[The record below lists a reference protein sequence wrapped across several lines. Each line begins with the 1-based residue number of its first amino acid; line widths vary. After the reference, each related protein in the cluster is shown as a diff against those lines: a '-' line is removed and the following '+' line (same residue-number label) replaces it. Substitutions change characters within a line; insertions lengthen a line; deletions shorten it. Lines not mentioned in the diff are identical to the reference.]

1 MKVLPKLL
9 LALAAAAALSFAHP
23 AKANL
28 ITNPGFENGFPGNPW
43 TINNGAAVAPG
54 AGAHSG
60 VFYGWLPSSG
70 GNSPTISQSVATTP
84 SATYAIDFFVACTAA
99 TPTNLTVTFGG
110 TVFSY
115 LFTGISGYTH
125 LGFNATASGT
135 NTNLLFR
142 VVSGVGTVSID
153 DVSVNPAGV
162 GVPDGGTTVSL
173 LGCALLGLTALRRK
187 LRC

>member
-1 MKVLPKLL
+1 MKALPKLV
-9 LALAAAAALSFAHP
+9 LAITAAAALSFVQP
-23 AKANL
+23 ARANL

-84 SATYAIDFFVACTAA
+84 SATYSIDFFVAYTAT
-99 TPTNLTVTFGG
+99 TPTNLTVTFGA

-173 LGCALLGLTALRRK
+173 LGCAFLGLAALRRK
-187 LRC
+187 LSC